1 MDQGNRK
8 STSAKNGRRPA
19 KAGAAGRGPRRA
31 KRAKKAGEPAEW
43 IRKARKLP
51 PVRKDLVR
59 RVKAEIAA
67 GKYETPEKLEI
78 AIQQL
83 LDGLM
88 QE

>member
-8 STSAKNGRRPA
+8 SASAKNGRYPA
-19 KAGAAGRGPRRA
+19 KAGAARPGPCRA
-31 KRAKKAGEPAEW
+31 KRAKKTGESAEW
-43 IRKARKLP
+43 VRKARELP

-78 AIQQL
+78 AIQRL

-88 QE
+88 QG

>member
-1 MDQGNRK
+1 MDQGKRK
-8 STSAKNGRRPA
+8 SASAKNGRRPA
-19 KAGAAGRGPRRA
+19 KAGTARPGPRRG

-43 IRKARKLP
+43 VRKARKLP

-67 GKYETPEKLEI
+67 GKYETPKKLEI
-78 AIQQL
+78 AIQRL

-88 QE
+88 QG